1 MVSVG
6 DADVLAGAE
15 EEAGEVVTLVV
26 LDTGEGNMDGDGEGE
41 GGGGC
46 DGEG

>member
-15 EEAGEVVTLVV
+15 EEAGEVLTSVV

-41 GGGGC
+41 GGGGG
-46 DGEG
+46 DGEA